1 MKALEQF
8 LDSKQ
13 YPKLIGTEFDSIK
26 PRFGLREEQKML
38 NSTRHKSHNRLNRD
52 LLLEESEAQKNLE
65 MTKDLGNIR
74 KHHREEAVFSQI

>member
-13 YPKLIGTEFDSIK
+13 YPKLIGTEFDSIE

-38 NSTRHKSHNRLNRD
+38 NNTRHKSHNRLNRD
-52 LLLEESEAQKNLE
+52 LLLKESEAQKNLE

>member
-1 MKALEQF
+1 MKALEQY

-13 YPKLIGTEFDSIK
+13 YPKLIGTEFNSIE
-26 PRFGLREEQKML
+26 PRFGLSKEQKML

-52 LLLEESEAQKNLE
+52 LLLEESKAQKNLE
-65 MTKDLGNIR
+65 MTKDLGKIR